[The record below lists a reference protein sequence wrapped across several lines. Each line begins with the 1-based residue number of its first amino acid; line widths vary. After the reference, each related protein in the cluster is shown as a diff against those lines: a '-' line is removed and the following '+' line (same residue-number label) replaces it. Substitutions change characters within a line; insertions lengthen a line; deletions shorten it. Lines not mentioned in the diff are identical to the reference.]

1 MAESSSSDCEVP
13 SVVAAQAATTLL
25 LLPSFICDIGLFGG
39 LATMRFWNDA
49 QPKEIWLSVDCDLTV
64 DPMPTLPS
72 DLSQRQKELL
82 LLESL
87 HGAQVNAVEC
97 RSDGGLRLTLS
108 GERTLSLSPKSEQA
122 DSELWELS
130 TSGNTLVVA
139 MRGGEYAIW
148 SEPEKVSSQD

>member
-13 SVVAAQAATTLL
+13 SVIAAQAATTRL

-87 HGAQVNAVEC
+87 YGAHVHSVKC
-97 RSDGGLRLTLS
+97 KPDGGLQLAIS
-108 GERTLSLSPKSEQA
+108 GGRSLCLSPKTDQGN
-122 DSELWELS
+122 SELWELS
-130 TSGNTLVVA
+130 MNGTTLIVA
-139 MRGGEYAIW
+139 MRSGEYALWPDPSAI
-148 SEPEKVSSQD
+148 